1 MSRKRTWSR
10 RCAAQAIYQWQIT
23 GEAPGDLKALFPAQQ
38 DLAQADMGY
47 FEGLFRGVV
56 ARVDEL
62 DGELAPFLDRKIHE
76 VDPVER
82 AILRLGVYELSAH
95 PEVPYR
101 VVINEAIELA
111 KRFGAEQGHKYI
123 NSVLDKVAKKL
134 RAVEFQSAASE

>member
-10 RCAAQAIYQWQIT
+10 RCAAQAIYQWQLT
-23 GEAPGDLKALFPAQQ
+23 GEVPGDLKAVFPAQQ
-38 DLAQADMGY
+38 DMAQADMDY
-47 FEGLFRGVV
+47 FEGLLRGVV
-56 ARVDEL
+56 ARAEAL
-62 DGELAPFLDRKIHE
+62 DDELAPFLDRKVNE

-123 NSVLDKVAKKL
+123 NSVLDKVAQKV
-134 RAVEFQSAASE
+134 RAVEFKAPASR